1 MHIFYWMGVDFC
13 FHKNYF
19 TENQTPLLSALL
31 KGKNGIRNEKS
42 KGSLPIKSHQ
52 YSLSKMEFSVTESEQ
67 NDIHTLKKPNILKIP
82 KVNWFCTL
90 KDLEDSAS

>member
-1 MHIFYWMGVDFC
+1 MHIFYWMGVDLF

-19 TENQTPLLSALL
+19 TENQTSLLPALL
-31 KGKNGIRNEKS
+31 KGKNGIRNEES

-67 NDIHTLKKPNILKIP
+67 NDMLTLKKQ
-82 KVNWFCTL
+82 TY
-90 KDLEDSAS
+90 